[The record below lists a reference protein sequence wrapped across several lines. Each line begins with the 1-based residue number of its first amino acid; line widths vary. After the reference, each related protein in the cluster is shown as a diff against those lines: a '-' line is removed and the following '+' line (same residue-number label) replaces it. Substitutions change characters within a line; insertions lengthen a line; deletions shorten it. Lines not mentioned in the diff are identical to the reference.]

1 MKEKLRD
8 MGDGVS
14 SNRHLTGVI
23 KKKKKSEISSWNNQ
37 RVNSLGFHG
46 LMKEMDL

>member
-8 MGDGVS
+8 LEDSVN

-23 KKKKKSEISSWNNQ
+23 KKKKRVSEEVGII
-37 RVNSLGFHG
+37 
-46 LMKEMDL
+46 KELTVWDFMD

>member
-8 MGDGVS
+8 LEDSVN

-23 KKKKKSEISSWNNQ
+23 KKKKKRVSEEVRII
-37 RVNSLGFHG
+37 
-46 LMKEMDL
+46 KELTAWDFMD

>member
-23 KKKKKSEISSWNNQ
+23 KKKK
-37 RVNSLGFHG
+37 RVNEAVGII
-46 LMKEMDL
+46 KELTAQDFMD

>member
-8 MGDGVS
+8 LEDSVN

-23 KKKKKSEISSWNNQ
+23 KKKRVSEEVGII
-37 RVNSLGFHG
+37 
-46 LMKEMDL
+46 KELTVWDFMD